1 MSDPVTNVDVEDVLA
16 SIRRLISQDS
26 VEEWQDT
33 SQSKDHKGQPAVQ
46 EDEDRTSRFL
56 LTPALRIVGA
66 DDTASNQP
74 EDTSSVLPKQ
84 SLSLDR
90 YAVSEGVIKD
100 AETPETTEDLDL
112 SEVIEEH
119 ARYATMKATIAE
131 LEAAIGD
138 QEDDYEPDEGE
149 PEPSTPLWF
158 QSYAKAEQELYAG
171 RSVPPIHAE
180 PRREKK
186 VGSSLQPAEMSGSEA
201 LDEVAESP
209 TETAGRNLAEIP
221 DNSVAIDEEALRELV
236 IGMVRSELQ
245 GALGERITRNV
256 RKLVR
261 REIYRVM
268 SEQGLIE

>member
-90 YAVSEGVIKD
+90 YAVSEGVVKD

-119 ARYATMKATIAE
+119 VRHATMKATIAE
-131 LEAAIGD
+131 LEAAICD

-180 PRREKK
+180 LRSEIK

>member
-119 ARYATMKATIAE
+119 VRHATMKATIAE